1 MTPKSL
7 AIGCLTDT
15 EVVLG
20 TKIPMEQE
28 FGQSQKHWTTQI
40 WRRGQSNEEGWF
52 HLQNPTTG
60 KFLTA
65 RGEEKLTIEG
75 SQKRQFK

>member
-1 MTPKSL
+1 M

-20 TKIPMEQE
+20 TKIPYIMDNTQE
-28 FGQSQKHWTTQI
+28 FGWAQKHWTTQI
-40 WRRGQSNEEGWF
+40 WRRSQSNEEGWF
-52 HLQNPTTG
+52 HLQNPITG

-75 SQKRQFK
+75 NQNLQ